1 MFEGLFDL
9 ERIDRGRRTV
19 LHSTKNLAG
28 FFPLKVA
35 KRWLRI
41 SSPAMRRRKWSS
53 VLLGPIACSSS
64 LANTMFSSLSETRS
78 TRLCPGLC
86 RDRLL
91 CAGSKAR
98 HCKGVQESRRD
109 HLSRQ
114 IRQDLPR
121 QTLASGYPAAGGAR
135 LHRAAIE
142 ELLIQL
148 LPHVSSS
155 FPPPER
161 GRTTSEASQVGV
173 YLLDYQ
179 RPHPICASRV
189 STYPFQGEVRFCSP
203 IKRLSRGRID

>member
-41 SSPAMRRRKWSS
+41 SSPAMRRRKRSS

-161 GRTTSEASQVGV
+161 GRTTSERARWGS
-173 YLLDYQ
+173 
-179 RPHPICASRV
+179 ICSTISDPTRSALRASRP
-189 STYPFQGEVRFCSP
+189 TPF
-203 IKRLSRGRID
+203 RGR